1 MIDKQTHKIL
11 YLGDNL
17 INPNTSSKTHIVII
31 TKIFVNGKKTPTI
44 SPLFKLVFSR

>member
-1 MIDKQTHKIL
+1 MIDKQTHKIR

-17 INPNTSSKTHIVII
+17 INPNTSSKTHIVI